1 METKTIY
8 QKIAEIKKEIGTIKK
23 DKTNKFFNNAPYFDI
38 NQLIEAVEPLLEK
51 QSLILLQPII
61 NGNVITMIIDIE
73 TKEKI
78 ESELKLPEELNPQK
92 IGSAITYYRRYT
104 LQSLLS
110 LQAEDDD
117 GNKASEPK
125 KEYNAQPKINEWLSE
140 AQYNSFLKRLNEAE
154 LPFDLEDIA
163 KELKEWSIAPKGM
176 KKEWRENLQNIY
188 KQKSI

>member
-23 DKTNKFFNNAPYFDI
+23 DKTNTFLNNAPYFDI

-117 GNKASEPK
+117 GNKVSEPK
-125 KEYNAQPKINEWLSE
+125 HNSPEKPKITEWLSE
-140 AQYNSFLKRLNEAE
+140 TQYNSFLKRLNNAD
-154 LPFDLEDIA
+154 LPFDLEEIA
-163 KELKEWSIAPKGM
+163 RELKEWSVAPRGM
-176 KKEWRENLQNIY
+176 KKEWRENLKNIY